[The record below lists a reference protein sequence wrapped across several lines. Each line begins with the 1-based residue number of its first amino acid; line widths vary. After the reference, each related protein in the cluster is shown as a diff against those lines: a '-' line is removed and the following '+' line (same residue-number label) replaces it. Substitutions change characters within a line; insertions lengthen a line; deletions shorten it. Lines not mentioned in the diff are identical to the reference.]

1 AAAAVAVVLVLGAA
15 AFLFRDRLM
24 GRPAETPA
32 PVPPRSVS
40 LFIVPF
46 RNASGNSS
54 LDWLGPSL
62 ANMLRTEVGQSA
74 ALRTVPG
81 DRVTQILTDLRI
93 GQDENLDPAKLSQL
107 AQFSSADTVLWG
119 QYIKFGN
126 EIRIDATLQDTKGER
141 TVAVKAQA

>member
-46 RNASGNSS
+46 RNASGNAS

-62 ANMLRTEVGQSA
+62 ADMLRTEVGQSA

-81 DRVTQILTDLRI
+81 DRVRQILTDLKI
-93 GQDENLDPAKLSQL
+93 AEDTNLTP
-107 AQFSSADTVLWG
+107 
-119 QYIKFGN
+119 N
-126 EIRIDATLQDTKGER
+126 TLN
-141 TVAVKAQA
+141 